1 MGMQF
6 LKKIKKRKMAKLNGK
21 GAVVFGGWY

>member
-1 MGMQF
+1 MGMRF
-6 LKKIKKRKMAKLNGK
+6 KKIKKRKMAKSNRK